1 MRYFLLVM
9 LMIAA
14 ATPACAKPVC
24 VETEGEGALVRGDLP
39 SAKMEALSRAKWSAV
54 EQVAGVELKSRTLV
68 ADSALLEDLIS
79 SQARGVVTSLQV
91 INEQQGSETVRVR
104 VRACVEP
111 SQAREAV
118 SPLAL
123 HSTVAV
129 FVPTRKLSSG
139 KGGSSDDSGPF
150 TEAINNALI
159 QRGFTVKDL
168 AEGSGSLRA
177 ADLDRAMKSDNVL
190 ALRSLAYRFKS
201 NTILIGRIEPTLSTS
216 KGDDVGYGISMPFNK
231 VTVRLTYR
239 LLTRDGKGN
248 LTMLAAGTDEA
259 VGLAPHAEDARNTA
273 LKNLAEK
280 TVPVLMDKINL
291 RMKELAHKVSITV
304 AGINTP
310 EETFAVRDQ
319 LQQITWVSDIEDE
332 GIGRFRVTFPENPLY
347 LANGLTQKG
356 FRIISFSQDAIK
368 IRRR

>member
-1 MRYFLLVM
+1 MRCLALLVM
-9 LMIAA
+9 VLSVV
-14 ATPACAKPVC
+14 ATPALAKPVC
-24 VETEGEGALVRGDLP
+24 VETDGEAALVRGDLP
-39 SAKMEALSRAKWSAV
+39 SAKTEAISRAKWSAV

-68 ADSALLEDLIS
+68 ADAVLLEDLIS
-79 SQARGVVTSLQV
+79 TQARGVVTSLQV
-91 INEQQGSETVRVR
+91 INEQQGRDSVRVR
-104 VRACVEP
+104 IKACVEP
-111 SQAREAV
+111 AQAREAV

-129 FVPTRKLSSG
+129 FVPARHLGG
-139 KGGSSDDSGPF
+139 KGAAYDDSNAF
-150 TEAINNALI
+150 SEAVNNALI

-168 AEGSGSLRA
+168 AGGSGSLRA
-177 ADLDRAMKSDNVL
+177 ADLERAMKNDSFL
-190 ALRSLAYRFKS
+190 SLRSLAYRYKS

-231 VTVRLTYR
+231 ATVRLTYR
-239 LLTRDGKGN
+239 LLTRDGKGS
-248 LTMLAAGTDEA
+248 LIMLAAGSDEA

-273 LKNLAEK
+273 LKNLAER

-291 RMKELAHKVSITV
+291 RMKELAHKVSITI

-310 EETFAVRDQ
+310 EETFAARDQ

-368 IRRR
+368 VRQR